1 MHETGPFSIPA
12 IRDFVPPKLRPWI
25 IIAFVIVFQFSG
37 GLYLAAVSEMVGSTA
52 LMQED
57 IMMAGYAS
65 MIGMGTDIRHHVST
79 EVPLCFENFIDD
91 V

>member
-37 GLYLAAVSEMVGSTA
+37 GLYLAAAVRWLA
-52 LMQED
+52 L
-57 IMMAGYAS
+57 
-65 MIGMGTDIRHHVST
+65 RH
-79 EVPLCFENFIDD
+79 
-91 V
+91 

>member
-37 GLYLAAVSEMVGSTA
+37 I
-52 LMQED
+52 D
-57 IMMAGYAS
+57 AGRYYD
-65 MIGMGTDIRHHVST
+65 GRLRFYDRHGTDIRHHVST